1 MGVVLLGVVLLRFA
15 TSTAGAGVG
24 SPVRSEMPRDDPTGD
39 PSDDPR
45 DDLAL
50 AAQAKSLRR
59 SSKLAT
65 AVRLLVLDLRS
76 VASKPC
82 HADAGGEN
90 ADGQQWNEL
99 APADGTAHLNG
110 AAEDFGV
117 EPGRVSTRRQCEL
130 GLFHRAATRP
140 QTANGRD
147 NRRQQEKT
155 RERRGRGQRIV
166 PLGQPDESDQENES
180 GGHDPEYSGKER
192 PDEKAGAETSLS
204 GARSSRYF
212 RQPPIQRF
220 LPGLTCPHGPE
231 QKAKRQR
238 QSQRRIGA
246 LLQGLVDRV
255 GHIVADFADRLD
267 CFPSFVLGVRDDTS
281 DICTC
286 RHGSILS
293 WNCVL

>member
-1 MGVVLLGVVLLRFA
+1 MGVVLLDVILLGVVLLRFA

-24 SPVRSEMPRDDPTGD
+24 SRVRSEMPRDDPRG
-39 PSDDPR
+39 DPR

-50 AAQAKSLRR
+50 AAQGKSLRR

-76 VASKPC
+76 VASKPF

-166 PLGQPDESDQENES
+166 PLGQPDESDQQNES
-180 GGHDPEYSGKER
+180 GGHDPEYNGKER

-204 GARSSRYF
+204 SR
-212 RQPPIQRF
+212 P
-220 LPGLTCPHGPE
+220 
-231 QKAKRQR
+231 
-238 QSQRRIGA
+238 
-246 LLQGLVDRV
+246 
-255 GHIVADFADRLD
+255 
-267 CFPSFVLGVRDDTS
+267 
-281 DICTC
+281 
-286 RHGSILS
+286 
-293 WNCVL
+293 